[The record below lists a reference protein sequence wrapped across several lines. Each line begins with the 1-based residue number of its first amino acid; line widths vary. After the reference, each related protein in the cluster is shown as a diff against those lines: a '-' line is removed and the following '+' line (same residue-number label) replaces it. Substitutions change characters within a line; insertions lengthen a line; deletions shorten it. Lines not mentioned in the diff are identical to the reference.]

1 VILEIGSAVRRPE
14 GAAKRSW
21 GRGPCP
27 ASPNPAVS
35 AAASRFP
42 GDAVVDTVCTMAIPR
57 RLLVVAASAV
67 AAGVVWYVTK
77 RSAAPKGRSPID
89 EGNDEKDR
97 AEAEA
102 KEKKKQAEQ
111 AAAGSS
117 SSSSSSASQST
128 DTASKEPAVVDS
140 ARKEL
145 ALFLSGDAWHAEI
158 GWQALWEK
166 DGVAAPD
173 AWLRD
178 AGKAVL
184 VTERQKLTDHP
195 ALLAGCRRRWIVV
208 CRYAGI
214 DVGEA
219 AGIWN
224 DA

>member
-1 VILEIGSAVRRPE
+1 
-14 GAAKRSW
+14 
-21 GRGPCP
+21 
-27 ASPNPAVS
+27 
-35 AAASRFP
+35 
-42 GDAVVDTVCTMAIPR
+42 MAIPR

-111 AAAGSS
+111 AAAGTSS
-117 SSSSSSASQST
+117 SSSQATASQ
-128 DTASKEPAVVDS
+128 EPAAVVDS

-145 ALFLSGDAWHAEI
+145 ALFLSGDAWHDEI

-184 VTERQKLTDHP
+184 VTERQKLTDQP

>member
-1 VILEIGSAVRRPE
+1 
-14 GAAKRSW
+14 
-21 GRGPCP
+21 
-27 ASPNPAVS
+27 
-35 AAASRFP
+35 
-42 GDAVVDTVCTMAIPR
+42 MAIPR

-67 AAGVVWYVTK
+67 AAGVVWYVAK
-77 RSAAPKGRSPID
+77 RSSAPSGRSPID

-102 KEKKKQAEQ
+102 KEKKKEAEQ

-117 SSSSSSASQST
+117 SSSSASSASQST

-145 ALFLSGDAWHAEI
+145 ALFLSGDAWHDEI

>member
-1 VILEIGSAVRRPE
+1 
-14 GAAKRSW
+14 
-21 GRGPCP
+21 
-27 ASPNPAVS
+27 
-35 AAASRFP
+35 
-42 GDAVVDTVCTMAIPR
+42 MAIPR
-57 RLLVVAASAV
+57 RLLVFAASAV

-77 RSAAPKGRSPID
+77 RSQAPAGRSPID
-89 EGNDEKDR
+89 EANDDKDR

-102 KEKKKQAEQ
+102 REKKNASQ
-111 AAAGSS
+111 AAAGGSP
-117 SSSSSSASQST
+117 SQT
-128 DTASKEPAVVDS
+128 ADTLAPEPAAVVDS

-145 ALFLSGDAWHAEI
+145 ALFLSGDAWHDEI

-184 VTERQKLTDHP
+184 VAERQKLTDHP

-219 AGIWN
+219 AGLWN
-224 DA
+224 DG

>member
-1 VILEIGSAVRRPE
+1 MST
-14 GAAKRSW
+14 AK
-21 GRGPCP
+21 
-27 ASPNPAVS
+27 
-35 AAASRFP
+35 RFP
-42 GDAVVDTVCTMAIPR
+42 GEAAVDTVCGMAIPR

-67 AAGVVWYVTK
+67 AAGVVWYVAK
-77 RSAAPKGRSPID
+77 RSQAPAGRSPID

-102 KEKKKQAEQ
+102 REKKKQAEQ
-111 AAAGSS
+111 AEPGASS
-117 SSSSSSASQST
+117 SSSSSSSSTQTNETTSQGS
-128 DTASKEPAVVDS
+128 PAVVDS

-145 ALFLSGDAWHAEI
+145 ALFLSGDAWHDEI

-184 VTERQKLTDHP
+184 VTEREKLTNHP